1 MLYVDGIYIFVVY
14 IMTSGVFLFFVSSAE
29 LSTFASGSSS
39 YDFFRNWIQE
49 LETLQ
54 RLKENMSPE
63 EYFN

>member
-1 MLYVDGIYIFVVY
+1 VLYVDGIYIFVVY
-14 IMTSGVFLFFVSSAE
+14 IMTSGVFLFFVSSSE
-29 LSTFASGSSS
+29 LSTFASGCSS